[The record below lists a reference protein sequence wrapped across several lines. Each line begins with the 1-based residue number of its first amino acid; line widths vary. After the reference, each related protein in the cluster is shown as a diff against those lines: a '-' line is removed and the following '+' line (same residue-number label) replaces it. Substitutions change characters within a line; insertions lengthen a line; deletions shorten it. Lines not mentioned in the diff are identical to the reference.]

1 MDQADLSYDVL
12 IVGAGPAGC
21 TAALYAARAGLKVA
35 MVSPAEAGGMM
46 AAAPIVGNFPA
57 QVLPRPGREILAE
70 IRRQALE
77 AGAEHVLEAVVGVN
91 LGGEMKELYAG
102 SNVRTA
108 PVIIIATGAMA
119 PAKKAP
125 GEEEMLGRGVCYCAA
140 CDGPLYRDQTV
151 LVIGQ
156 DDQAAEE
163 ALALAGVAARVCLA
177 VPQPELAISEGL
189 RAALEAKENVTIHP
203 GLRLEEIVGGDCV
216 KGARFNARDGSETT
230 LEADGV
236 FMYLRGSA
244 PVTDFLY
251 GQLETDEKGFLKT
264 DEMGQTSIPGVFAA
278 GDVRSKQ
285 VRQMVVACAEG
296 CIAALA
302 AERLIRGRATVKLDR
317 GEAKG

>member
-1 MDQADLSYDVL
+1 MDPADLTYDVL
-12 IVGAGPAGC
+12 IIGAGPAGC

-35 MVSPAEAGGMM
+35 MLSPSETGGMM

-57 QVLPRPGREILAE
+57 QVLPRPGREILAD

-77 AGAEHVLEAVVGVN
+77 AGAEHILEAVVGVN
-91 LGGEMKELYAG
+91 LVGERKEVYAG
-102 SNVRTA
+102 PNVRSA
-108 PVIIIATGAMA
+108 LAVIIATGAMA
-119 PAKKAP
+119 PAKKVP
-125 GEEEMLGRGVCYCAA
+125 GEQELLGRGVCYCAA
-140 CDGPLYRDQTV
+140 CDGPLYRNQDV
-151 LVIGQ
+151 LVVGQ

-177 VPQPELAISEGL
+177 VPQPELAVHESL
-189 RAALEAKENVTIHP
+189 RDALQSRENVTVRC
-203 GLRLEEIVGGDCV
+203 GLRLEQILGDDCV
-216 KGARFNARDGSETT
+216 TGARFKSREGSEVV
-230 LEADGV
+230 LEANGV
-236 FMYLRGSA
+236 FLYLRGSA

-264 DEMGQTSIPGVFAA
+264 DELCQTSIPGVFAA

-302 AERLIRGRATVKLDR
+302 AERLIRGRAAVKLDR
-317 GEAKG
+317 GEAKS

>member
-1 MDQADLSYDVL
+1 MEQTSLTHDVL
-12 IVGAGPAGC
+12 VIGAGPAGC

-35 MVSPAEAGGMM
+35 MISPSETGGMM

-57 QVLPRPGREILAE
+57 QVLPRPGREILKE

-77 AGAEHVLEAVVGVN
+77 AGAEHILEAVVGVN
-91 LGGEMKELYAG
+91 LAGEFKELYAG
-102 SNVRTA
+102 PNVRTA
-108 PVIIIATGAMA
+108 PVVIIATGAMA
-119 PAKKAP
+119 PAKKVP

-140 CDGPLYRDQTV
+140 CDGPLYRNQNV

-189 RAALEAKENVTIHP
+189 REALEATGNVTVQC
-203 GLRLEEIVGGDCV
+203 GLRLQEIVGDDCV
-216 KGARFNARDGSETT
+216 KGARFKTPDGSETV
-230 LEADGV
+230 LQASGV
-236 FMYLRGSA
+236 FLYLRGSA

-264 DEMGQTSIPGVFAA
+264 DEMCQTSVRGVFAA

-302 AERLIRGRATVKLDR
+302 AERLIRGRAAVKLDR